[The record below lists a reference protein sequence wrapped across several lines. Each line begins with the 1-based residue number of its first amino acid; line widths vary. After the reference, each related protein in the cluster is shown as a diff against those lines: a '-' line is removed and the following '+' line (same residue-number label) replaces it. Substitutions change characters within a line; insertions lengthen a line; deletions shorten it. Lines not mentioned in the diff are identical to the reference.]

1 MGNLRNPVGPLP
13 SSIYWRRRAVV
24 LGLFVLLVG
33 LIVWMLLPG
42 GDSNAGHK
50 GEAQGPGGRTPVPSI
65 TPGPTSSQ
73 TGITARPGGRD
84 TGGTSSSGGSGGNAG
99 GGGAGGANSGSSG
112 GSSGGGSGSGG
123 NPPPLPADS
132 ALPDCAS
139 AQVQLKLRSVKNTYD
154 LTDKPKFEL
163 TAVNSGGSACK
174 VDFGSTAAVVTI
186 VDGSGHHV
194 WASDDCPPTRE
205 AYPLQ
210 VPAGGSTSFYV
221 QWDRTLSVPQCASPS
236 GAQTAPSGN
245 YQVKVTT
252 GGIGSAQTTFT
263 LNGGS

>member
-33 LIVWMLLPG
+33 LIGWTLTSG
-42 GDSNAGHK
+42 GDGTAGHK
-50 GEAQGPGGRTPVPSI
+50 SSAHGPGGRTPVPSI
-65 TPGPTSSQ
+65 TPGPTTSQ

-84 TGGTSSSGGSGGNAG
+84 TSGGTGSS
-99 GGGAGGANSGSSG
+99 GGAGGADTGG
-112 GSSGGGSGSGG
+112 GSSGASGSGGASGG
-123 NPPPLPADS
+123 NPPPLPANS
-132 ALPDCAS
+132 SLPGCTS
-139 AQVQLKLRSVKNTYD
+139 SQVQLKLSSVKNTYD

-210 VPAGGSTSFYV
+210 VPAGGSATFYV

-236 GAQTAPSGN
+236 GAQTAASGT
-245 YQVKVTT
+245 YQVKVTA
-252 GGIGSAQTTFT
+252 GGIGSAQAPFA